1 MSFDAFFEKNS
12 TAKPR
17 FEALPDDIRESVK
30 YTRALIAG
38 CTDPELV
45 NKSVTALNAE
55 LNARGII
62 GKDAKLKSD
71 DAIVTEQSSDPT
83 DNSIRPVFDY
93 EDLAAP
99 SFTGCFL
106 GCSATDLGEG
116 TDLIYVVELPLDS
129 DTLCYRT
136 VVAQVHTARLKIETP
151 AAQNE
156 QDQQESDGEI
166 LAGYLGELAKIKD
179 PEFQEDLKDLIEI
192 FEEYKEFNAAFM
204 RVVGESTTHM
214 FANPFIGMNEE
225 ARTLVGE
232 VIGMSFTKNVVY
244 RIEADI
250 IKTER
255 VPGGTSVKVS
265 TQIFDCEYRGIGT
278 AMDYSKARE
287 GDKEVIIPLEA
298 MQPVVL
304 VSDADQIEYQ
314 VPLKH
319 IRSIVNATPT
329 TCEDFRAQFVA
340 KYPAS
345 ER

>member
-1 MSFDAFFEKNS
+1 MSFDAFFEQHN
-12 TAKPR
+12 TTKPR
-17 FEALPDDIRESVK
+17 FEALPEDILESIK
-30 YTRALIAG
+30 YTRAIIAG
-38 CTDPELV
+38 CNDQELV
-45 NKSVTALNAE
+45 DKSVAALNVE

-62 GKDAKLKSD
+62 GRDAKLKSD
-71 DAIVTEQSSDPT
+71 DAIVTEQSIDPT
-83 DNSIRPVFDY
+83 DNSMSPVFDY
-93 EDLAAP
+93 EDLTAP

-106 GCSATDLGEG
+106 GCNATELGEG
-116 TDLIYVVELPLDS
+116 PDLIYVVELPLNN
-129 DTLCYRT
+129 DTLRYQT
-136 VVAQVHTARLKIETP
+136 VIAQVDTAYLKVETP
-151 AAQNE
+151 SAQKEEDLREN
-156 QDQQESDGEI
+156 DGEL

-179 PEFQEDLKDLIEI
+179 PEFQDDLKDLIEI
-192 FEEYKEFNAAFM
+192 FEEYKEFDAAFM
-204 RVVGESTTHM
+204 RAVGESTTHM

-225 ARTLVGE
+225 VRTLVGE
-232 VIGMSFTKNVVY
+232 VIGMSFTKNVIY

-255 VPGGTSVKVS
+255 VLGGTSVKVS
-265 TQIFDCEYRGIGT
+265 TQLFDCEYRGIGT
-278 AMDYSKARE
+278 AMDYAKAYD

-304 VSDADQIEYQ
+304 VSDAKQIEYQ